1 MKVSATLFGL
11 KHYVQKTR
19 EHYTIPNNI
28 SRHLMFEW
36 EDRKSKYL
44 ARGHHVWTKYN
55 RFLSLS
61 SGIILQ
67 PFGILRK
74 LRNKA

>member
-44 ARGHHVWTKYN
+44 ARGHHVWIY
-55 RFLSLS
+55 
-61 SGIILQ
+61 I
-67 PFGILRK
+67 
-74 LRNKA
+74 

>member
-11 KHYVQKTR
+11 KHYVQKKR

-44 ARGHHVWTKYN
+44 ARDHHVWTKHNVNGSFPVAIFRHYPPAVWN
-55 RFLSLS
+55 F
-61 SGIILQ
+61 
-67 PFGILRK
+67 K
-74 LRNKA
+74 ET

>member
-55 RFLSLS
+55 VNGSFPVAIFRHYPPAVWNF
-61 SGIILQ
+61 
-67 PFGILRK
+67 K
-74 LRNKA
+74 ET